1 MWPKMLFELLPH
13 AGRLIPV
20 AEKFFATRG
29 ARDQEEQAALAALG
43 ETVRTEL
50 ARAAEGNANLER
62 AVRGQAELVSGL
74 ATELT
79 RSRTGFDSLEERV
92 SSLEKTVHAAEATS
106 KRVQSLVMI
115 VVGLLVAVLALL
127 VFFAVKVGSR

>member
-13 AGRLIPV
+13 AGRLIPM

-29 ARDQEEQAALAALG
+29 AREQEERAAFAALG
-43 ETVRTEL
+43 ETMRSEMAKV
-50 ARAAEGNANLER
+50 AEGNANLER
-62 AVRGQAELVSGL
+62 AVRGQADLVSGL
-74 ATELT
+74 AAELT

-106 KRVQSLVMI
+106 KRVQSLVVM
-115 VVGLLVAVLALL
+115 VACLLVAVLALL
-127 VFFAVKVGSR
+127 VFVVVK

>member
-13 AGRLIPV
+13 AGRLIPM

-29 ARDQEEQAALAALG
+29 VRDQEEQAALAALA
-43 ETVRTEL
+43 ETIRTEM
-50 ARAAEGNANLER
+50 AAAAEGNANLER

-74 ATELT
+74 AAELT

-92 SSLEKTVHAAEATS
+92 SSLEATVHATEATS
-106 KRVQSLVMI
+106 KRVQTLVMI
-115 VVGLLVAVLALL
+115 ATGMLVAVLALL
-127 VFFAVKVGSR
+127 TVLLARIGSR